1 MIERIINFSIRYRW
15 LALLAAFGIAGVG
28 VYDFRHLPIDA
39 VPDITNVQVQ
49 INTAAPGLSA
59 PEIEQ
64 RITFPVETAMA
75 GIPRLERV
83 RSLSYYGL
91 SQVTVVFA
99 DGTDIYLARQLI
111 AERLRQADD
120 ELPNHV
126 RPELGPIATGL
137 GEIYLWT
144 INASREARKPDGS
157 HYSLADLR
165 EIQDWMIKPQLK
177 TVPGVVEVNSIGGFE
192 KQYAITPHL
201 DRLVALNLTFRD
213 ISEAIDKNNA
223 NVGAGYI
230 EKNGEQYLIRSP
242 GQAKSLADIES
253 IVLYT
258 RGGLPLRIGDVADVE
273 EGQELRTGAATKD
286 GEEAVLGTAFMLI
299 GENSRAVAKRVDE
312 KIKEIN
318 RTLPAG
324 VVAMTVYDRSKLV
337 DSTIATVRQNLVEG
351 ASLVVLVLFLLFGN
365 FRAALIAAAII
376 PLAMLFTISGMVQG
390 KISGNLMSLGALD
403 FGIIVDGA
411 VIIVEN
417 CVRCLAAEQQRL
429 GRLLKR
435 DERPATVLRASKEVI
450 TPSIFGSIIIMVVY
464 LPILSLGG
472 VEGKMFIPM
481 ALTVLLALLGAMLF
495 SLTFVPASV
504 AIFLQGRMR
513 EKETILIRWAKAIY
527 QPMLNLSL
535 RRRSMIVTTAVLLVA
550 GCGILASRMGAE
562 FIPSLDEGDFALG
575 INRIPGTSLTQ
586 AVQMQRNLEIG
597 LLKIPEVKEV
607 LAWLG
612 TAEIATDAQPPSVGD
627 SFVMLKP
634 RQEWPDPKK
643 SKGGVA
649 DEIDRVI
656 NSYIGNNIQISQP
669 IQMRMNELLSGVK
682 GDVVVK
688 VFGDDMDELM
698 KAGERVTDVL
708 SRIRGAE
715 GVTLERLSG
724 LPFLTIQPN
733 HEAISRYGLSVSD
746 VQQVIETAIGGKTAG
761 QFFQGDRRFP
771 IVVRLSESLRRNV
784 DALKRLPILIPASE
798 EASTG
803 GPLLGALTS
812 QPIPVSRSNYIQLSD
827 IADFEV
833 GTGPNLINREDG
845 KRRITVTCNIPT
857 RDIGTFVAEAQKR
870 IKEQVKLPVGYWMQW
885 GGQFE
890 QLQSASQRLMVVV
903 PVALL
908 SIFVLLFLAFGTAK
922 DALLI
927 YTGIPLALTG
937 GVLGLWLRGIPLSI
951 SAGVG
956 FIALS
961 GVAVLNGVVMISFIR
976 RLRAEGM
983 PLAEA
988 IRVGSLTRL
997 RPVIMT
1003 ALVASLGFVP
1013 MALAVGRG
1021 AEVQRPLATVVIGGI
1036 ISSTLLTLFVLP
1048 VLYSLFHR
1056 DPAKLG
1062 AQKSHAT

>member
-15 LALLAAFGIAGVG
+15 LALLAALGVAGVG
-28 VYDFRHLPIDA
+28 IYNFQHLPIDA

-75 GIPRLERV
+75 GIPRLESV

-91 SQVTVVFA
+91 SQVTVVFE
-99 DGTDIYLARQLI
+99 DGTDIYLARQLV

-120 ELPNHV
+120 GLSDHV

-144 INASREARKPDGS
+144 VNASPEARKPDGS
-157 HYSLADLR
+157 HYTLTDLR
-165 EIQDWMIKPQLK
+165 EFQDWIIKPQLK
-177 TVPGVVEVNSIGGFE
+177 TVPGVVEVNSIGGFA
-192 KQYAITPHL
+192 KQYDITPHP

-242 GQAKSLADIES
+242 GQAKSLADIQS

-258 RGGLPLRIGDVADVE
+258 RGGLPLRIGDVAEVE
-273 EGQELRTGAATKD
+273 EGKELRTGAATKN
-286 GEEAVLGTAFMLI
+286 GEEVVLGTAFMLI
-299 GENSRAVAKRVDE
+299 GENSRVVAKRVDE

-337 DSTIATVRQNLVEG
+337 DSTIETVCQNLVEG
-351 ASLVVLVLFLLFGN
+351 ALLVVAILFLLFGN

-376 PLAMLFTISGMVQG
+376 PLAMLFTITGMVQS

-417 CVRCLAAEQQRL
+417 CARCLASEQRRL
-429 GRLLKR
+429 GRLLDG
-435 DERPATVLRASKEVI
+435 DERLATVLRASKEVI
-450 TPSIFGSIIIMVVY
+450 TPSIFGSLIIMVVY

-481 ALTVLLALLGAMLF
+481 ALTVLLALLGAMIF
-495 SLTFVPASV
+495 SVTFVPAGV
-504 AIFLQGRMR
+504 AIFLQGKIS
-513 EKETILIRWAKAIY
+513 EKETILIRWSKAIY
-527 QPMLNLSL
+527 LPLLNLSL
-535 RRRSMIVTTAVLLVA
+535 RRRPMIVTVASLLVI
-550 GCGILASRMGAE
+550 GCGFLASRMGAE
-562 FIPSLDEGDFALG
+562 FIPSLDEGDFALR

-586 AVQMQRNLEIG
+586 ALQMQKSLELG

-607 LAWLG
+607 FTWLG
-612 TAEIATDAQPPSVGD
+612 TAEIATDAQPPSIGD
-627 SFVMLKP
+627 GYVMLKP
-634 RQEWPDPKK
+634 REEWPNPEK
-643 SKGGVA
+643 SKKGVA
-649 DEIDRVI
+649 DEVSRVI
-656 NSYIGNNIQISQP
+656 DSYIGNNIELSQP
-669 IQMRMNELLSGVK
+669 IQMRMNELISGVK
-682 GDVVVK
+682 GDVAVK
-688 VFGDDMDELM
+688 IFGDNMDELM
-698 KAGERVTDVL
+698 KAGQRVADVL

-715 GVTLERLSG
+715 GVNLERLTG
-724 LPFLTIQPN
+724 LPFLTIQPD

-746 VQQVIETAIGGKTAG
+746 VQQIIETAIGGKTAG

-771 IVVRLSESLRRNV
+771 IVVRLSESLRANIE
-784 DALKRLPILIPASE
+784 ALKRLPILLPASE
-798 EASTG
+798 APSSNE
-803 GPLLGALTS
+803 
-812 QPIPVSRSNYIQLSD
+812 PVSASRSNYIQLSD
-827 IADFEV
+827 VADFEV
-833 GTGPNLINREDG
+833 RTGPNLINREDG
-845 KRRITVTCNIPT
+845 KRRIVVTCNIPN
-857 RDIGTFVAEAQKR
+857 RDIGTFVAEAEKKIQ
-870 IKEQVKLPVGYWMQW
+870 EQVKLPVGYWVQW

-890 QLQSASQRLMVVV
+890 QLQSATQRLMVVV
-903 PVALL
+903 PIALL
-908 SIFVLLFLAFGTAK
+908 LIFVLLFLSFGTAK

-937 GVLGLWLRGIPLSI
+937 GILALWMRGIPLSI

-976 RLRAEGM
+976 RLRLEGK

-997 RPVIMT
+997 RPVMMT

-1013 MALAVGRG
+1013 MALAIGRG

-1036 ISSTLLTLFVLP
+1036 ISSTLLTVFVLP
-1048 VLYSLFHR
+1048 VLYSIFHR
-1056 DPAKLG
+1056 DSDTPKAYENIAKGG
-1062 AQKSHAT
+1062 A

>member
-15 LALLAAFGIAGVG
+15 LALLAALGVAGVG
-28 VYDFRHLPIDA
+28 IYNFQHLPIDA

-75 GIPRLERV
+75 GIPRLESV

-91 SQVTVVFA
+91 SQVTVVFE

-120 ELPNHV
+120 ELPSHV
-126 RPELGPIATGL
+126 KPELGPIATGL

-144 INASREARKPDGS
+144 VDASPDARKPDGS
-157 HYSLADLR
+157 PYTLADLR
-165 EIQDWMIKPQLK
+165 EIQDWIIKPQLK

-192 KQYAITPHL
+192 KQFHITPHP

-242 GQAKSLADIES
+242 GQVKSLTDIRS

-273 EGQELRTGAATKD
+273 EGRELRTGAATRN

-299 GENSRAVAKRVDE
+299 GENSRAVARRVSE

-318 RTLPAG
+318 QTLPSG
-324 VVAMTVYDRSKLV
+324 VVVTTVYDRSNLV
-337 DSTIATVRQNLVEG
+337 DSTIETVRQNLVEG
-351 ASLVVLVLFLLFGN
+351 ATLVVVLLFVLLGN
-365 FRAALIAAAII
+365 FRAALIAAAVI
-376 PLAMLFTISGMVQG
+376 PLAMVFTITGMVQS

-417 CVRCLAAEQQRL
+417 CVRCLASEQHRL
-429 GRLLKR
+429 GRLLDR
-435 DERPATVLRASKEVI
+435 DERLATVLRASKEVI
-450 TPSIFGSIIIMVVY
+450 TPSIFGSFIIMVVY
-464 LPILSLGG
+464 LPILSLSG
-472 VEGKMFIPM
+472 VEGKMFFPM
-481 ALTVLLALLGAMLF
+481 ALTVLLALLGAMIF
-495 SLTFVPASV
+495 SLTFVPACV
-504 AIFLQGRMR
+504 AIFLRSKMSER
-513 EKETILIRWAKAIY
+513 ETLLIRWAKTIY
-527 QPMLNLSL
+527 LPLLNLSL
-535 RRRSMIVTTAVLLVA
+535 RCRPMIITAAVLLIA
-550 GCGILASRMGAE
+550 FSGFLASRMGAE

-586 AVQMQRNLEIG
+586 ALQMQKSLELG
-597 LLKIPEVKEV
+597 LLTIPEVKEV
-607 LAWLG
+607 FTRLG
-612 TAEIATDAQPPSVGD
+612 TAEIATDAQPPSIGD
-627 SFVMLKP
+627 GYVMLKP
-634 RQEWPDPKK
+634 REEWPNPSK
-643 SKGGVA
+643 SKDQVA
-649 DEIDRVI
+649 REISDVI
-656 NSYIGNNIQISQP
+656 DSYIGNNIELSQP
-669 IQMRMNELLSGVK
+669 IQMRMNELISGVK
-682 GDVVVK
+682 GDVAVK
-688 VFGDDMDELM
+688 IFGDDMDELV
-698 KAGERVTDVL
+698 KAGQKVADVL
-708 SRIRGAE
+708 NRIRGAE
-715 GVTLERLSG
+715 GVNLERLSG
-724 LPFLTIQPN
+724 LPFLTIHPN
-733 HEAISRYGLSVSD
+733 HEAISRYGLSVND
-746 VQQVIETAIGGKTAG
+746 VQQIIETAIGGQTAG

-771 IVVRLSESLRRNV
+771 IVVRLPETLRANV
-784 DALKRLPILIPASE
+784 DTLKRLPILLHTSE
-798 EASTG
+798 EPSIG
-803 GPLLGALTS
+803 GALLATAINPTAS
-812 QPIPVSRSNYIQLSD
+812 VNRSNYIQLSD
-827 IADFEV
+827 VADFEV
-833 GTGPNLINREDG
+833 KTGPNLVNREDG
-845 KRRITVTCNIPT
+845 KRRIIVTCNIRG
-857 RDIGTFVAEAQKR
+857 RDIATFVAEAQRKM
-870 IKEQVKLPVGYWMQW
+870 KEQVKLPAGYWMQW

-890 QLQSASQRLMVVV
+890 QLQSATQRLMVVV
-903 PVALL
+903 PIALL
-908 SIFVLLFLAFGTAK
+908 LIFVLLFLAFGTAK

-927 YTGIPLALTG
+927 YTGVPLALTG
-937 GVLGLWLRGIPLSI
+937 GILALWLRGIPLSI

-976 RLRAEGM
+976 HLRLDGKS
-983 PLAEA
+983 LAEA

-997 RPVIMT
+997 RPVMMT

-1048 VLYSLFHR
+1048 VLYSMFHR
-1056 DPAKLG
+1056 DSDTPKA
-1062 AQKSHAT
+1062 

>member
-15 LALLAAFGIAGVG
+15 LALLAALGVAGIGI
-28 VYDFRHLPIDA
+28 YNFQHLPIDA

-75 GIPRLERV
+75 GIPRLESV

-91 SQVTVVFA
+91 SQVTVVFE

-120 ELPNHV
+120 GLPDHV

-144 INASREARKPDGS
+144 VNPSPEARKPDGS
-157 HYSLADLR
+157 HYTLADLR
-165 EIQDWMIKPQLK
+165 EFQDWIIKPQLK

-192 KQYAITPHL
+192 KQFDITPHP

-242 GQAKSLADIES
+242 GQAKSLRDIQS

-273 EGQELRTGAATKD
+273 EGKELRTGAATKN

-337 DSTIATVRQNLVEG
+337 DSTIETVCQNLVEG
-351 ASLVVLVLFLLFGN
+351 ALLVVMVLFLLFGN

-376 PLAMLFTISGMVQG
+376 PA
-390 KISGNLMSLGALD
+390 
-403 FGIIVDGA
+403 
-411 VIIVEN
+411 
-417 CVRCLAAEQQRL
+417 RCLAAEQRRL
-429 GRLLKR
+429 GRLLGR
-435 DERPATVLRASKEVI
+435 DERLTTVLRASKEVI
-450 TPSIFGSIIIMVVY
+450 TPSIFGSLIIMVVY

-472 VEGKMFIPM
+472 IEGKMFIPM
-481 ALTVLLALLGAMLF
+481 ALTVLLALLGAMIF
-495 SLTFVPASV
+495 SVTFVPAGV
-504 AIFLQGRMR
+504 AIFLRGKMS
-513 EKETILIRWAKAIY
+513 EKETILIRWSKAIY
-527 QPMLNLSL
+527 LPLLNLSL
-535 RRRSMIVTTAVLLVA
+535 RCRPMIVTAAALLVI
-550 GCGILASRMGAE
+550 GCGFLASRMGAE

-586 AVQMQRNLEIG
+586 ALQMQKSLELA
-597 LLKIPEVKEV
+597 LLKVPEVKEV
-607 LAWLG
+607 FTRLG
-612 TAEIATDAQPPSVGD
+612 TAEIATDAEPPSVGD
-627 SFVMLKP
+627 GYVMLKP
-634 RQEWPDPKK
+634 RAAWPNPEK
-643 SKGGVA
+643 SKKAVA
-649 DEIDRVI
+649 DEVSRVI
-656 NSYIGNNIQISQP
+656 HGYIGNNIELSQP
-669 IQMRMNELLSGVK
+669 IQMRMNELISGVK
-682 GDVVVK
+682 GDVAVK
-688 VFGDDMDELM
+688 IFGDNMDELM
-698 KAGERVTDVL
+698 KAGQRVADVL

-715 GVTLERLSG
+715 GVNLERLTG
-724 LPFLTIQPN
+724 LPFLTIQPD

-746 VQQVIETAIGGKTAG
+746 VQQVIETAIGGKTVG

-771 IVVRLSESLRRNV
+771 IVVRLSESLRANI
-784 DALKRLPILIPASE
+784 DALKRLPIVLPASE
-798 EASTG
+798 GPSTG
-803 GPLLGALTS
+803 GALLATPTDQAVS
-812 QPIPVSRSNYIQLSD
+812 TSRSNYIQLSD
-827 IADFEV
+827 VADFEV
-833 GTGPNLINREDG
+833 RTGPNLINREDG
-845 KRRITVTCNIPT
+845 KRRIVVTCNIPN
-857 RDIGTFVAEAQKR
+857 RDIGTFVAEAEKKIQ
-870 IKEQVKLPVGYWMQW
+870 EQVKLPVGYWMQW

-890 QLQSASQRLMVVV
+890 RLQSATQRLMVVV
-903 PVALL
+903 PIALL
-908 SIFVLLFLAFGTAK
+908 LIFVLLFLSFGTAK

-927 YTGIPLALTG
+927 YSGVPLALTG
-937 GVLGLWLRGIPLSI
+937 GILALWVRGIPLSI

-976 RLRAEGM
+976 RLRLEGR

-997 RPVIMT
+997 RPVMMT

-1013 MALAVGRG
+1013 MALAIGRG

-1048 VLYSLFHR
+1048 VLYSIFHR
-1056 DPAKLG
+1056 DPDTPKAYENI
-1062 AQKSHAT
+1062 AQR

>member
-15 LALLAAFGIAGVG
+15 LVLLAALGVAGIGI
-28 VYDFRHLPIDA
+28 YNFQHLPIDA

-75 GIPRLERV
+75 GIPRLESV

-91 SQVTVVFA
+91 SQVTVVFE
-99 DGTDIYLARQLI
+99 DRTDIYLARQLI

-120 ELPNHV
+120 GLPDHV

-144 INASREARKPDGS
+144 VNATPEARKPDGS
-157 HYSLADLR
+157 HYTLADLR
-165 EIQDWMIKPQLK
+165 EFQDWIIKPQLK

-192 KQYAITPHL
+192 KQFDITPHP

-242 GQAKSLADIES
+242 GQAKSLRDIQS

-273 EGQELRTGAATKD
+273 EGKELRTGAATKN

-324 VVAMTVYDRSKLV
+324 VVAMTVYDRSKFV
-337 DSTIATVRQNLVEG
+337 DSTIETVCQNLVEG
-351 ASLVVLVLFLLFGN
+351 ALLVVMVLFLLFGN

-376 PLAMLFTISGMVQG
+376 PLAMLFTITGMVQS

-417 CVRCLAAEQQRL
+417 CARCLAAEQRRL
-429 GRLLKR
+429 GRLLGR
-435 DERPATVLRASKEVI
+435 DERLTTVLRASKEVI

-481 ALTVLLALLGAMLF
+481 ALTVLLALLGAMIF
-495 SLTFVPASV
+495 SVTFVPAGV
-504 AIFLQGRMR
+504 AIFLRGKMS
-513 EKETILIRWAKAIY
+513 EKETILIRWSKAIY
-527 QPMLNLSL
+527 LPLLNLSL
-535 RRRSMIVTTAVLLVA
+535 RCRPMIVTAAALLVI
-550 GCGILASRMGAE
+550 GCGFLASRMGAE

-586 AVQMQRNLEIG
+586 ALQMQKSLELA
-597 LLKIPEVKEV
+597 LLKVPEVKEV
-607 LAWLG
+607 FTRLG
-612 TAEIATDAQPPSVGD
+612 TAEIATDAEPPSVGD
-627 SFVMLKP
+627 GYVMLKP
-634 RQEWPDPKK
+634 RAAWPNPEK
-643 SKGGVA
+643 SKKAVA
-649 DEIDRVI
+649 DEVSRVI
-656 NSYIGNNIQISQP
+656 HGYIGNNIELSQP
-669 IQMRMNELLSGVK
+669 IQMRMNELISGVK
-682 GDVVVK
+682 GDVAVK
-688 VFGDDMDELM
+688 IFGDNMDELM
-698 KAGERVTDVL
+698 KAGQRVADVL

-715 GVTLERLSG
+715 GVNLERLTG
-724 LPFLTIQPN
+724 LPFLTIQPD

-746 VQQVIETAIGGKTAG
+746 VQQVIETAIGGKTVG

-771 IVVRLSESLRRNV
+771 IVVRLSESLRANI
-784 DALKRLPILIPASE
+784 DALKRLPIVLPASE
-798 EASTG
+798 GPSTG
-803 GPLLGALTS
+803 GAPTDQAVST
-812 QPIPVSRSNYIQLSD
+812 SRSNYIQLSD
-827 IADFEV
+827 VADFEV
-833 GTGPNLINREDG
+833 RTGPNLINREDG
-845 KRRITVTCNIPT
+845 KRRIVVTCNIPN
-857 RDIGTFVAEAQKR
+857 RDIGTFVAEAEKKIQ
-870 IKEQVKLPVGYWMQW
+870 EQVKLPVGYWMQW

-890 QLQSASQRLMVVV
+890 QLQSATQRLMVVV
-903 PVALL
+903 PIALL
-908 SIFVLLFLAFGTAK
+908 LIFVLLFLSFGTAK

-927 YTGIPLALTG
+927 YSGVPLALTG
-937 GVLGLWLRGIPLSI
+937 GILALWVRGIPLSI

-976 RLRAEGM
+976 RLRLEGR

-997 RPVIMT
+997 RPVMMT

-1013 MALAVGRG
+1013 MALAIGRG

-1036 ISSTLLTLFVLP
+1036 ISSTLLTLFVLS
-1048 VLYSLFHR
+1048 VLYSIFHR
-1056 DPAKLG
+1056 DSDTPKAYEKC
-1062 AQKSHAT
+1062 A

>member
-1 MIERIINFSIRYRW
+1 MISGILSFSIRYRW
-15 LALLAAFGIAGVG
+15 LVLLATFAIVGLG
-28 VYDFRHLPIDA
+28 VYNFQRLPIDA

-75 GIPRLERV
+75 GLPRLESV

-91 SQVTVVFA
+91 SQVTVVFE

-111 AERLRQADD
+111 AERLRQADE
-120 ELPNHV
+120 ELPGHV

-144 INASREARKPDGS
+144 VDASPEARKPDGS
-157 HYSLADLR
+157 RYTLTDLR
-165 EIQDWMIKPQLK
+165 EIQDWIIKPQLK
-177 TVPGVVEVNSIGGFE
+177 TVPGAVEVNSIGGFE
-192 KQYAITPHL
+192 KQYDITPHP

-213 ISEAIDKNNA
+213 VSEAIEKNNA
-223 NVGAGYI
+223 NIDAGYI

-242 GQAKSLADIES
+242 GQAKSLADIRS
-253 IVLYT
+253 VVLYT
-258 RGGLPLRIGDVADVE
+258 RGGLPLRIGDVADVQ
-273 EGQELRTGAATKD
+273 EGKELRTGAATRN
-286 GEEAVLGTAFMLI
+286 GGEAVLGTAFMLI

-324 VVAMTVYDRSKLV
+324 VAATTVYDRSNLV
-337 DSTIATVRQNLVEG
+337 DSTIETVRQNLFEG
-351 ASLVVLVLFLLFGN
+351 AALVVVVLFVLFGN
-365 FRAALIAAAII
+365 VRAALIAAMII
-376 PLAMLFTISGMVQG
+376 PLAVLFTITGMAQN

-411 VIIVEN
+411 IIIVEN
-417 CVRCLAAEQQRL
+417 CMRCLASEQHRL
-429 GRLLKR
+429 DRLLNR
-435 DERPATVLRASKEVI
+435 DERLATVLRASKEVI

-481 ALTVLLALLGAMLF
+481 ALTVLFALSAALILA
-495 SLTFVPASV
+495 LTFVPACV
-504 AIFLQGRMR
+504 AICLRGKMV
-513 EKETILIRWAKAIY
+513 EKETVLIRWAKIIY
-527 QPMLNLSL
+527 RPLLNLSL
-535 RRRSMIVTTAVLLVA
+535 RRRPIIITAAVLLVA
-550 GCGILASRMGAE
+550 SCGFLASRMGAE

-586 AVQMQRNLEIG
+586 AVAMQKNLELG

-607 LAWLG
+607 FALLG
-612 TAEIATDAQPPSVGD
+612 TAEIATDAQPPSIGD
-627 SFVMLKP
+627 GYVMLKP
-634 RQEWPDPKK
+634 RAEWPNPSK
-643 SKGGVA
+643 SK
-649 DEIDRVI
+649 DRVAGEI
-656 NSYIGNNIQISQP
+656 SDVIDSYIGNNIELSQP
-669 IQMRMNELLSGVK
+669 IQMRMNELISGVK
-682 GDVVVK
+682 GDVAVK
-688 VFGDDMDELM
+688 IFGDDMDELVR
-698 KAGERVTDVL
+698 AGQKVADVL

-715 GVTLERLSG
+715 GVNLERLTG

-746 VQQVIETAIGGKTAG
+746 VQQIIETAIGGKIAG

-771 IVVRLSESLRRNV
+771 MVVRLPESLRENV
-784 DALKRLPILIPASE
+784 DTLKRLPILLPPSE
-798 EASTG
+798 EPSVG
-803 GPLLGALTS
+803 GALLATPTS
-812 QPIPVSRSNYIQLSD
+812 EPVSVNRSNYIQLSD
-827 IADFEV
+827 VADFEIK
-833 GTGPNLINREDG
+833 TGPNLINREDG
-845 KRRITVTCNIPT
+845 KRRILVTCNIRG
-857 RDIGTFVAEAQKR
+857 RDIGTFVAEAQSKMR
-870 IKEQVKLPVGYWMQW
+870 ERVNLPAGYWMQW

-890 QLQSASQRLMVVV
+890 QLQRATQRLTVVV

-908 SIFVLLFLAFGTAK
+908 LIFVLLFLSFGTAN

-927 YTGIPLALTG
+927 YTGVPLALTG
-937 GVLGLWLRGIPLSI
+937 GILALWLRGIPLSI

-976 RLRAEGM
+976 RLRLDGK
-983 PLAEA
+983 PLGEA

-997 RPVIMT
+997 RPVMMT

-1021 AEVQRPLATVVIGGI
+1021 AEVQRPLATVVIGGV

-1048 VLYSLFHR
+1048 VLYSIFHR
-1056 DPAKLG
+1056 DSKAE
-1062 AQKSHAT
+1062 AAT

>member
-1 MIERIINFSIRYRW
+1 MIARILGFSIRYRW
-15 LALLAAFGIAGVG
+15 LVLLATLGVAGLG
-28 VYDFRHLPIDA
+28 AYNFQRLPIDA

-75 GIPRLERV
+75 GLPRLENV

-99 DGTDIYLARQLI
+99 DGADIYLARQLI
-111 AERLRQADD
+111 TERLLQADE
-120 ELPNHV
+120 ELPGHV

-144 INASREARKPDGS
+144 VDASPEARKPDGS
-157 HYSLADLR
+157 RYTLTDLR
-165 EIQDWMIKPQLK
+165 EIQDWIIKPQLK
-177 TVPGVVEVNSIGGFE
+177 NVPGVVEVNSIGGFE
-192 KQYAITPHL
+192 KQYHITPHP

-242 GQAKSLADIES
+242 GQVKSLADVRS

-273 EGQELRTGAATKD
+273 EGNELRTGAATRN
-286 GEEAVLGTAFMLI
+286 GEETVLGTAFMLI

-312 KIKEIN
+312 KLKEIN

-324 VVAMTVYDRSKLV
+324 VTATTVYDRSSLV
-337 DSTIATVRQNLVEG
+337 DSTIETVRQNLIEG
-351 ASLVVLVLFLLFGN
+351 AALVVVVLFVLFGN
-365 FRAALIAAAII
+365 FRAALIAAAVI
-376 PLAMLFTISGMVQG
+376 PLAMLFTILGMVHS

-417 CVRCLAAEQQRL
+417 CARCLASEQHRL
-429 GRLLKR
+429 GRLLGR
-435 DERPATVLRASKEVI
+435 DERLATVLRASKEVI
-450 TPSIFGSIIIMVVY
+450 TPSIFGSFIIMVVY
-464 LPILSLGG
+464 LPILSLSG

-481 ALTVLLALLGAMLF
+481 AVTVLLALFGAMLF
-495 SLTFVPASV
+495 ALTFVPAGV
-504 AIFLQGRMR
+504 AILLRR
-513 EKETILIRWAKAIY
+513 KIDEKETVLIRWAKKIY
-527 QPMLNLSL
+527 LPLLNRSL
-535 RRRSMIVTTAVLLVA
+535 RSRAMILIAAVLLIA
-550 GCGILASRMGAE
+550 SSGFLASRMGAE

-575 INRIPGTSLTQ
+575 INRTPGTSLTQ
-586 AVQMQRNLEIG
+586 ALQMQKSLERG
-597 LLKIPEVKEV
+597 LLKVPEVKEV
-607 LAWLG
+607 FTRLG
-612 TAEIATDAQPPSVGD
+612 TAEVATDAQPPSIGD
-627 SFVMLKP
+627 GYVMLKP
-634 RQEWPDPKK
+634 RQEWPNPRK
-643 SKGGVA
+643 SKDAVA
-649 DEIDRVI
+649 GEISEVI
-656 NSYIGNNIQISQP
+656 ESYIGNNIELSQP
-669 IQMRMNELLSGVK
+669 IQMRMNELISGVK
-682 GDVVVK
+682 GEIAVK
-688 VFGDDMDELM
+688 IFGDDMNELV
-698 KAGERVTDVL
+698 KAGQKVADVL
-708 SRIRGAE
+708 DRMRGAE
-715 GVTLERLSG
+715 GVNLERLAG

-733 HEAISRYGLSVSD
+733 HQAISRYGLSVSD
-746 VQQVIETAIGGKTAG
+746 VQQIIETAIGGRTAG

-771 IVVRLSESLRRNV
+771 IVVRLPETLRENV
-784 DALKRLPILIPASE
+784 DTLKRLPILLPPSE
-798 EASTG
+798 EPSVG
-803 GPLLGALTS
+803 GVLLATPTS
-812 QPIPVSRSNYIQLSD
+812 QSVSVNRFNYIQLSD
-827 IADFEV
+827 VADFEIK
-833 GTGPNLINREDG
+833 TGPNLINREDG
-845 KRRITVTCNIPT
+845 KRRIIVTCNVRR
-857 RDIGTFVAEAQKR
+857 RDIGTFVAEARSK
-870 IKEQVKLPVGYWMQW
+870 IKEQVKLPVGYWVEW

-890 QLQSASQRLMVVV
+890 QLQSATQRLMVAV
-903 PVALL
+903 PIALFL
-908 SIFVLLFLAFGTAK
+908 IFVLLFLAFGTAK
-922 DALLI
+922 EALLI
-927 YTGIPLALTG
+927 YTGVPLALTG
-937 GVLGLWLRGIPLSI
+937 GILALCLRGIPLSI

-976 RLRAEGM
+976 HLRLEGK

-997 RPVIMT
+997 RPVMMT

-1013 MALAVGRG
+1013 MALAIGRG

-1048 VLYSLFHR
+1048 VLYSIFHR
-1056 DPAKLG
+1056 DSEAPKV
-1062 AQKSHAT
+1062 

>member
-1 MIERIINFSIRYRW
+1 MLERIINFSIRYRW
-15 LALLAAFGIAGVG
+15 LALLGALGVAGVG
-28 VYDFRHLPIDA
+28 IYNFQYLPIDA

-64 RITFPVETAMA
+64 RITFPVETVMA
-75 GIPRLERV
+75 GIPRLESV

-91 SQVTVVFA
+91 SQVTVVFE

-120 ELPNHV
+120 ELPSHV
-126 RPELGPIATGL
+126 KPELGPIATGL

-144 INASREARKPDGS
+144 VNASPEARKADGS
-157 HYSLADLR
+157 CYTLADLR
-165 EIQDWMIKPQLK
+165 ELQDWIIKPQLK
-177 TVPGVVEVNSIGGFE
+177 TVRGVVEVNSIGGFE
-192 KQYAITPHL
+192 KQYDITPHP

-223 NVGAGYI
+223 NVDAGYI

-242 GQAKSLADIES
+242 GQANNLADIQS
-253 IVLYT
+253 IVLYA

-273 EGQELRTGAATKD
+273 EGKELRTGAATKN

-337 DSTIATVRQNLVEG
+337 DSTIETVRQNLVEG

-376 PLAMLFTISGMVQG
+376 PLAMLFTITGMVQS

-417 CVRCLAAEQQRL
+417 CARCLAAEQRRL
-429 GRLLKR
+429 GRLLNR
-435 DERPATVLRASKEVI
+435 EERLATVLRASKEVI

-464 LPILSLGG
+464 LPILSLSG

-481 ALTVLLALLGAMLF
+481 ALTVLLALLGAMIF
-495 SLTFVPASV
+495 SLTFVPACV
-504 AIFLQGRMR
+504 AIFLRGKMS
-513 EKETILIRWAKAIY
+513 EKETILIRWSKAIY
-527 QPMLNLSL
+527 LPLLNLSL
-535 RRRSMIVTTAVLLVA
+535 RCRPVIVAAAVLLVA
-550 GCGILASRMGAE
+550 GCGFLASRMGAE

-575 INRIPGTSLTQ
+575 INRIPGTSLNQ
-586 AVQMQRNLEIG
+586 ALQMQKSLELG

-607 LAWLG
+607 FTRLG
-612 TAEIATDAQPPSVGD
+612 TAEIATDAQPPSIGD
-627 SFVMLKP
+627 GYVMLKP
-634 RQEWPDPKK
+634 RAEWPNPEK
-643 SKGGVA
+643 SKKVVA
-649 DEIDRVI
+649 DEVTRVI
-656 NSYIGNNIQISQP
+656 DSYIGNNIELSQP
-669 IQMRMNELLSGVK
+669 IQMRMNELISGVK
-682 GDVVVK
+682 GDVAVK
-688 VFGDDMDELM
+688 IFGDNMDELM
-698 KAGERVTDVL
+698 KAGQRVADVL

-715 GVTLERLSG
+715 GVNLERLAG
-724 LPFLTIQPN
+724 LPFLTIQPD
-733 HEAISRYGLSVSD
+733 HGAISRYGLSVSD
-746 VQQVIETAIGGKTAG
+746 VQQIIETAIGGKIAG

-771 IVVRLSESLRRNV
+771 IVVRLSENLRANIE
-784 DALKRLPILIPASE
+784 ALKRLPILLPAAESPSSNE
-798 EASTG
+798 TVST
-803 GPLLGALTS
+803 
-812 QPIPVSRSNYIQLSD
+812 SRSNYIQLSD
-827 IADFEV
+827 VADFEV
-833 GTGPNLINREDG
+833 RAGPNLINREDG
-845 KRRITVTCNIPT
+845 KRRIIVTCNISS
-857 RDIGTFVAEAQKR
+857 RDIGTFVAEAQKKM
-870 IKEQVKLPVGYWMQW
+870 KEQVQLPVGYWMEW

-890 QLQSASQRLMVVV
+890 QLQSATQRLMVVV
-903 PVALL
+903 PIALL
-908 SIFVLLFLAFGTAK
+908 LIFVLLFLSFGTAK

-927 YTGIPLALTG
+927 FTGVPLALTG
-937 GVLGLWLRGIPLSI
+937 GILALWLRGIPLSI

-976 RLRAEGM
+976 GLRLAGV

-1013 MALAVGRG
+1013 MALAIGRG

-1036 ISSTLLTLFVLP
+1036 ISSTLLTLLVLP
-1048 VLYSLFHR
+1048 VLYSIFHR
-1056 DPAKLG
+1056 DSDRPRAYETRPQRF
-1062 AQKSHAT
+1062 A

>member
-1 MIERIINFSIRYRW
+1 MIERIISFSIRYRW
-15 LALLAAFGIAGVG
+15 LVLLATLIVAAIGVNN
-28 VYDFRHLPIDA
+28 FQRLPIDA

-75 GIPRLERV
+75 GIPRLESV

-91 SQVTVVFA
+91 SQVTVVFQ

-120 ELPNHV
+120 ELPTHV
-126 RPELGPIATGL
+126 KPELGPIATGL

-144 INASREARKPDGS
+144 VDASPDARKPDGS
-157 HYSLADLR
+157 PYTLADLR
-165 EIQDWMIKPQLK
+165 EIQDWIVKPQLK

-192 KQYAITPHL
+192 KQFHITPHP
-201 DRLVALNLTFRD
+201 DRLLALNLTFRD

-242 GQAKSLADIES
+242 GQVKSLTDIRS

-273 EGQELRTGAATKD
+273 EGRELRTGAATRN
-286 GEEAVLGTAFMLI
+286 GEETVLGTAFMLI
-299 GENSRAVAKRVDE
+299 GENSRAVAKRVSE
-312 KIKEIN
+312 KIKAIN
-318 RTLPAG
+318 QTLPSG
-324 VVAMTVYDRSKLV
+324 VVVTTVYDRSNLV
-337 DSTIATVRQNLVEG
+337 DSTIETVRQNLVEG
-351 ASLVVLVLFLLFGN
+351 AALVVVLLFVLLGN

-376 PLAMLFTISGMVQG
+376 PLAMLFTITGMVQS

-417 CVRCLAAEQQRL
+417 CVRCLASEQHRL
-429 GRLLKR
+429 GRLLGR
-435 DERPATVLRASKEVI
+435 DERLATVLRASKEVI
-450 TPSIFGSIIIMVVY
+450 TPSIFGSFIIMVVY
-464 LPILSLGG
+464 LPILSLSG

-481 ALTVLLALLGAMLF
+481 AVTVLLALFGAMLF
-495 SLTFVPASV
+495 ALTFVPAGV
-504 AIFLQGRMR
+504 AILLRR
-513 EKETILIRWAKAIY
+513 KIDEKETVLIRWAKKIY
-527 QPMLNLSL
+527 LPLLNRSL
-535 RRRSMIVTTAVLLVA
+535 RSRAMVLIAAVLLIA
-550 GCGILASRMGAE
+550 SCGFLASRMGTE

-586 AVQMQRNLEIG
+586 ALQMQKSLEHG
-597 LLKIPEVKEV
+597 LLKVPEVREV
-607 LAWLG
+607 FTWLG
-612 TAEIATDAQPPSVGD
+612 TAEVATDAQPPSIGD
-627 SFVMLKP
+627 GYVMLKP
-634 RQEWPDPKK
+634 RQEWPNPKK
-643 SKGGVA
+643 SKDAVA
-649 DEIDRVI
+649 AEINEVVE
-656 NSYIGNNIQISQP
+656 SYIGNNIELSQP
-669 IQMRMNELLSGVK
+669 IQMRMNELISGVK
-682 GDVVVK
+682 GEIAVK
-688 VFGDDMDELM
+688 IFGDDMNELV
-698 KAGERVTDVL
+698 KAGQKVADVL
-708 SRIRGAE
+708 DRMRGAE
-715 GVTLERLSG
+715 GVTLERLAG

-746 VQQVIETAIGGKTAG
+746 VQQIIETAIGGRTAG
-761 QFFQGDRRFP
+761 QFFQGDRPFP
-771 IVVRLSESLRRNV
+771 IVVRLPETLRENV
-784 DALKRLPILIPASE
+784 DTLKRLPILLPPSE
-798 EASTG
+798 EPSVG
-803 GPLLGALTS
+803 GALLVTPTS
-812 QPIPVSRSNYIQLSD
+812 QSVSVNRFNYIQLSD
-827 IADFEV
+827 VADFEIE
-833 GTGPNLINREDG
+833 TGPNLINREDG
-845 KRRITVTCNIPT
+845 KRRIIVTCNVRR
-857 RDIGTFVAEAQKR
+857 RDIGTFVAEARSK
-870 IKEQVKLPVGYWMQW
+870 IKEQVKLPVGYWVEW

-890 QLQSASQRLMVVV
+890 QLQSATQRLMVAV
-903 PVALL
+903 PIALFL
-908 SIFVLLFLAFGTAK
+908 IFVLLFLAFGTAK
-922 DALLI
+922 EALLI
-927 YTGIPLALTG
+927 YTGVPLALTG
-937 GVLGLWLRGIPLSI
+937 GILALCLRGIPLSI

-976 RLRAEGM
+976 HLRLEGK

-997 RPVIMT
+997 RPVMMT

-1013 MALAVGRG
+1013 MALAIGCG

-1048 VLYSLFHR
+1048 VLYSIFHR
-1056 DPAKLG
+1056 DSEVP
-1062 AQKSHAT
+1062 SV